1 MSISFRSNMIA
12 SVNSL
17 LLIGGAVLLSSA
29 FAVQAETSIKVWHTL
44 SEHNK
49 KEFESLV
56 NKFNRQN
63 GDIKVTL
70 NAFSD
75 QDALDT
81 ALGALPSDVARPEL
95 IQIDESYIPDPSSK
109 RSYLMPL
116 HKVLNNHPIK
126 GVDWFLPAKNS
137 VSRDASGRLESFP
150 FALDIPVIFYNL
162 ESFKKANINPPT
174 PKRSWIDLQE
184 QVVEVANNGSR
195 SCPVTSDQPVSV
207 NLESLAAVNNQ
218 PYFNSGKGKHVFKFD
233 TLYIRHLSLM
243 VGWVRSNMLVKPDFN
258 DIATKRFADG
268 ECAILM
274 SNSSNLGWFM
284 GQRGLSFGVAG
295 LPYYPEVTQEPGLPF
310 IGGSSLWVTKG
321 HSNPT
326 YAAVSQFLEW
336 LASPDQAALWYKNTG
351 FLPITK
357 EAFKASGSGKGVL
370 GQWHTLVEPYSKQP
384 VAIAHGFKI
393 NNYPEIRAVLNQT
406 LDNAFGGKQSA
417 VSALSAA
424 SAEAE
429 RIASK

>member
-1 MSISFRSNMIA
+1 MS
-12 SVNSL
+12 VGL
-17 LLIGGAVLLSSA
+17 
-29 FAVQAETSIKVWHTL
+29 
-44 SEHNK
+44 
-49 KEFESLV
+49 
-56 NKFNRQN
+56 
-63 GDIKVTL
+63 
-70 NAFSD
+70 
-75 QDALDT
+75 
-81 ALGALPSDVARPEL
+81 
-95 IQIDESYIPDPSSK
+95 
-109 RSYLMPL
+109 
-116 HKVLNNHPIK
+116 KVLNNQAK
-126 GVDWFLPAKNS
+126 YRVDCSYTVIDS

-295 LPYYPEVTQEPGLPF
+295 
-310 IGGSSLWVTKG
+310 
-321 HSNPT
+321 
-326 YAAVSQFLEW
+326 
-336 LASPDQAALWYKNTG
+336 
-351 FLPITK
+351 
-357 EAFKASGSGKGVL
+357 
-370 GQWHTLVEPYSKQP
+370 
-384 VAIAHGFKI
+384 
-393 NNYPEIRAVLNQT
+393 
-406 LDNAFGGKQSA
+406 
-417 VSALSAA
+417 
-424 SAEAE
+424 
-429 RIASK
+429 